1 MLSPEDSMRI
11 TTLILATGMIAVP
24 IAASAQE
31 SGLAAMHDLR
41 REAGKLCMSDHYHW
55 GNGSG
60 STKAAAQK
68 DAIRSWIDF
77 TALEYGARWAS
88 FARAASKKTSYTKES
103 SGWSATVEGRPCR
116 R

>member
-1 MLSPEDSMRI
+1 MRI
-11 TTLILATGMIAVP
+11 ASLILVTGLIAAP

-31 SGLAAMHDLR
+31 TGMASMHDQR
-41 REAGKLCMSDHYHW
+41 REAGKLCMTDHYHW

-60 STKAAAQK
+60 STKSSAQK
-68 DAIRSWIDF
+68 AAIRSWIDF
-77 TALEYGARWAS
+77 TALEYGSRWAS
-88 FARAASKKTSYTKES
+88 FANAASKKTSYTKES